1 MYVRKGHKTI
11 SYKGHVLTLPH
22 IVKNDNAL
30 VWLKENNPL
39 YKEMIIGRSRL
50 DELPV
55 CEDVNVSVRF
65 IYHSQC
71 TDCDRDLV
79 EENEAFH

>member
-1 MYVRKGHKTI
+1 M
-11 SYKGHVLTLPH
+11 
-22 IVKNDNAL
+22 
-30 VWLKENNPL
+30 
-39 YKEMIIGRSRL
+39 SRWIACL
-50 DELPV
+50 WS
-55 CEDVNVSVRF
+55 VNVSVRF

>member
-1 MYVRKGHKTI
+1 MYVRKGHNTI

-22 IVKNDNAL
+22 IAKNDNAL

-39 YKEMIIGRSRL
+39 YEKIIIGRSRL

-55 CEDVNVSVRF
+55 YEV
-65 IYHSQC
+65 
-71 TDCDRDLV
+71 
-79 EENEAFH
+79 